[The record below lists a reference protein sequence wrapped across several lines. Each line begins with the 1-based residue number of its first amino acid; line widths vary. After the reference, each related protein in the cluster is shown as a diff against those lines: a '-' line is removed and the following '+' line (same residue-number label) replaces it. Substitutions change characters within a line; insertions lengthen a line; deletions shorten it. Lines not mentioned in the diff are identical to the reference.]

1 MTDEKLIQTPIALS
15 KEHREHC
22 AKFGNMAAYIRHLI
36 EADII
41 EKATKASFLGE
52 R

>member
-15 KEHREHC
+15 KEHRGHC

-36 EADII
+36 KNDII
-41 EKATKASFLGE
+41 EKANKASFIKE
-52 R
+52 